1 MPRLLSLGVETVDLF
16 AGLLQLDDGEP
27 VAQLIGGDMR
37 GLAQR

>member
-1 MPRLLSLGVETVDLF
+1 MPRLLSFGVEAVDLF

-27 VAQLIGGDMR
+27 IGQLVSGDVR